1 VPSACDP
8 FGRLLV
14 TEGSHERVLTH
25 HASARIGSSGDTR
38 SDAGPLED
46 AMRWIPIMILFLVV
60 GFGVLWGI
68 YKLAVSR
75 AERKDRQT

>member
-1 VPSACDP
+1 
-8 FGRLLV
+8 
-14 TEGSHERVLTH
+14 
-25 HASARIGSSGDTR
+25 
-38 SDAGPLED
+38 
-46 AMRWIPIMILFLVV
+46 MILFLVV